1 MVGLRSIAGTG
12 VGSYTLLAFTESDPL
27 WIRYATLQT
36 LHEVFVVWILAA
48 LFVGIVGWIFQ

>member
-12 VGSYTLLAFTESDPL
+12 VGSYTLLALTESDPL
-27 WIRYATLQT
+27 WLRYATLQT